1 MVLGLFSR
9 LPCSYRYFTEMD
21 NFLFGLEESKGIGL
35 ADQLR
40 AWSKHREQLRDEE
53 DRFDAENDI
62 FHPSGGGSCCS
73 LKWRMQL
80 TSDFALII
88 FWLEKIRD

>member
-1 MVLGLFSR
+1 MVLGLFSK

-88 FWLEKIRD
+88 FLVRKD